1 MENKEFDLIIIGAGP
16 AGLTASQYGA
26 RSNLSTL
33 LIDETMPGGQV
44 NQIFNLENYP
54 GVFPSVNG
62 MSFVENMKSQA
73 KAFGAQILQ
82 SQVVSVDL
90 SNGKYIV
97 KTNKNEFVSSALIL
111 ASGAEHKKLGIKG
124 EAEFSGRGVSYC
136 ATCDGPF
143 FRNKRIVV
151 VGGGDSAC
159 SEALYLA
166 TLSDNVTIV
175 HRKGQFRSQ
184 KAVANQVLNNPNIK
198 TVFNAAVTEI
208 QGDMKVTALELTDTV
223 TGEKSLLEADGVFI
237 FVGMVPRTELFCT
250 LKTDDAGYI
259 VTDENMNA
267 GIPGLYVAGDIRS
280 KPFRQ
285 IVTACSDGAIA
296 AHSAE
301 EYIRELRNEVYK

>member
-16 AGLTASQYGA
+16 AGLTAAQYGA

-33 LIDETMPGGQV
+33 VIDETMPGGQV
-44 NQIFNLENYP
+44 NQIFTLENYP
-54 GVFPSVNG
+54 GVFPAVNG
-62 MSFVENMKSQA
+62 MAFTQNMQAQA
-73 KAFGAQILQ
+73 KSFGAEIIQA
-82 SQVVSVDL
+82 QVSSVDL
-90 SNGKYIV
+90 SSGKYIV
-97 KTNKNEFVSSALIL
+97 KTAKNEFTSSALVL
-111 ASGAEHKKLGIKG
+111 ASGAEHRKLGVKG
-124 EAEFSGRGVSYC
+124 EAELSGRGVSYC

-143 FRNKRIVV
+143 FRNRRIVV

-166 TLSDNVTIV
+166 TLSDKVTIV
-175 HRKGQFRSQ
+175 HRKSQFRAQ
-184 KAVANQVLNNPNIK
+184 KAVADQVLNNPNVK

-301 EYIRELRNEVYK
+301 EYVRELRNEVYK

>member
-16 AGLTASQYGA
+16 AGLTAAQYGA

-33 LIDETMPGGQV
+33 VIDETMPGGQV
-44 NQIFNLENYP
+44 NQIFTLENYP
-54 GVFPSVNG
+54 GVFPAVNG
-62 MSFVENMKSQA
+62 MAFTQNMQAQA
-73 KAFGAQILQ
+73 KSFGAEIIQA
-82 SQVVSVDL
+82 QVSSVDL
-90 SNGKYIV
+90 SSGKYIV
-97 KTNKNEFVSSALIL
+97 KTAKNEFTSSALVL
-111 ASGAEHKKLGIKG
+111 ASGAEHRKLGVKG
-124 EAEFSGRGVSYC
+124 EAELSGRGVSYC

-143 FRNKRIVV
+143 FRNRRIVV

-166 TLSDNVTIV
+166 TLSDKVTIV
-175 HRKGQFRSQ
+175 HRKSQFRAQ
-184 KAVANQVLNNPNIK
+184 KAVADQVLNNPNIK

-301 EYIRELRNEVYK
+301 EYVRELRNEVYK